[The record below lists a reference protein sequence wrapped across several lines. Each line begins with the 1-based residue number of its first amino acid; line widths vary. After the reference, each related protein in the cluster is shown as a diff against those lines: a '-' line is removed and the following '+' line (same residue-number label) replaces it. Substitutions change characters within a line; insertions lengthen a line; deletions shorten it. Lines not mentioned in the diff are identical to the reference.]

1 MMKGVLTLKRD
12 IHPTSHEVVFLD
24 VNSGYRFLSRSTK
37 TSHET
42 VEWEDGKTYPVIKV
56 EQALIRIHFIQDARN
71 SEKKAAE
78 RSSLRKNIKCK
89 QRNTPDHGVFFCA
102 VKNPG

>member
-1 MMKGVLTLKRD
+1 MIIKRNHYVLIMKGVLTLKRD
-12 IHPTSHEVVFLD
+12 IHPTSHEVVFMD

-56 EQALIRIHFIQDARN
+56 ETSSDTHPFYTGRQKFG
-71 SEKKAAE
+71 EKGGRAE
-78 RSSLRKNIKCK
+78 QFKKK
-89 QRNTPDHGVFFCA
+89 YQM
-102 VKNPG
+102 

>member
-12 IHPTSHEVVFLD
+12 IHPTSHEVVFMD

-42 VEWEDGKTYPVIKV
+42 VEWKDGKTYPVIKV
-56 EQALIRIHFIQDARN
+56 ETSSDTHPFYTGRQKFG
-71 SEKKAAE
+71 EKGGRAE
-78 RSSLRKNIKCK
+78 QFKKK
-89 QRNTPDHGVFFCA
+89 YQM
-102 VKNPG
+102 